1 MSDNPGSTAFTRM
14 PDNAASAAPS
24 VVLEMEAKGLRWTPE
39 VIAPLWQFLLI
50 AVAYNAFSLGVFLSV
65 VNLGWTLVREGTNRF
80 STLIR

>member
-39 VIAPLWQFLLI
+39 VIAPLWQFLPWHI
-50 AVAYNAFSLGVFLSV
+50 MPFL
-65 VNLGWTLVREGTNRF
+65 
-80 STLIR
+80 